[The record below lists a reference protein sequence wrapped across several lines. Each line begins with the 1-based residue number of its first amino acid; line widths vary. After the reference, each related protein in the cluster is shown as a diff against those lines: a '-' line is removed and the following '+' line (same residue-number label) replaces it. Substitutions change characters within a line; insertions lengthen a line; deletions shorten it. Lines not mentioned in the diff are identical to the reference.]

1 MSETLNAM
9 EIFTKFGLKRLRW
22 ITENLDDEIFDWKM
36 TPQSNSIR
44 WVLSHISLVLNVFF
58 PRAITGDLEN
68 YPPELPRKYLDNPSL
83 SIQRIQK
90 DIEHGEL
97 IVTEQL
103 GSLDKKKLEESLDWY
118 LGSHER
124 EFYLMILCS
133 EILHHGGQIAA
144 ILGNWR
150 RIKGIPSTINI
161 S

>member
-9 EIFTKFGLKRLRW
+9 EIFTNFGLRRLRW

-36 TPQSNSIR
+36 TLQSNSVR

-58 PRAITGDLEN
+58 PRAITGDLEY
-68 YPPELPRKYLDNPSL
+68 YPPELPRKYLDNHSL
-83 SIQRIQK
+83 SIQRILN
-90 DIEHGEL
+90 DIEHGES

-103 GSLDKKKLEESLDWY
+103 GSLDKEKLEESLDWY
-118 LGSHER
+118 LGPNER

-144 ILGNWR
+144 IVGNWR
-150 RIKGIPSTINI
+150 RIKGIPSTIKTP
-161 S
+161 

>member
-1 MSETLNAM
+1 MVETLNAM
-9 EIFTKFGLKRLRW
+9 KIFTKFGLRRLRW

-36 TPQSNSIR
+36 TAQSNSIR
-44 WVLSHISLVLNVFF
+44 WVLSHISLILNVFF
-58 PRAITGDLEN
+58 PRAITGDLEY
-68 YPPELPRKYLDNPSL
+68 YPQELPRKYLDNPSL
-83 SIQRIQK
+83 SIQRIRK

-103 GSLDKKKLEESLDWY
+103 GSLDKEKLEEPLEWY
-118 LGSHER
+118 LGPNER

-150 RIKGIPSTINI
+150 RIKGIPSEINI
-161 S
+161 N